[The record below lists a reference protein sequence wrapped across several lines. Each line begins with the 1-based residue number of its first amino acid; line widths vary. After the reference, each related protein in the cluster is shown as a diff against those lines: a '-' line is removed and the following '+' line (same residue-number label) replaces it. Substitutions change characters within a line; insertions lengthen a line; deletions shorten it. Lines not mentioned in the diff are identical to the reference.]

1 MCYACN
7 RMGKTLTMTLPNVS
21 IGRGPARQGVLG
33 WKNQGAPV
41 ELEEEAPRGNPLSR
55 GVRALREQALQR
67 EISHMSSQGG
77 VPRGSPQRTI

>member
-1 MCYACN
+1 
-7 RMGKTLTMTLPNVS
+7 MTLPNVS

-33 WKNQGAPV
+33 WKHQGVLV
-41 ELEEEAPRGNPLSR
+41 ELEEEAPRGNPQSR

-77 VPRGSPQRTI
+77 GPKGVASWCDLMGVSWCRRVKH